1 MATKREILTE
11 MARQVIKPSQ
21 KSDPELAVNYLNRL
35 IGEGRMNFHEA
46 KEKILNHF
54 KITESELMQKYES

>member
-11 MARQVIKPSQ
+11 MARQVIRPSQ
-21 KSDPELAVNYLNRL
+21 KADAELAVNYLNRL
-35 IGEGRMNFHEA
+35 ISEGRMNFQEA